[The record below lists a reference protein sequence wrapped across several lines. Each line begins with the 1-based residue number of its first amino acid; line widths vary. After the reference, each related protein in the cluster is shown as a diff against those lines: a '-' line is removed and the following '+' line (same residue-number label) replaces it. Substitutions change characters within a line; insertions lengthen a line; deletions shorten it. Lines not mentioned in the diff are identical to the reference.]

1 MAKFIRI
8 KDSLINIDKVTNFE
22 LSVEEI
28 WVFFDDGSNPLNIF
42 CANEH
47 EARLIFEDI
56 PHLIDN
62 NYIPDH
68 VRKQQLNE
76 LKWKAKCNELKW
88 KAQHAEAKA
97 VLGAMDD
104 SNWDKL
110 PF

>member
-1 MAKFIRI
+1 MAKFIKI
-8 KDSLINIDKVTNFE
+8 MDSLINVDKVTNFE

-42 CANEH
+42 CANEY

-62 NYIPDH
+62 NYIPNH
-68 VRKQQLNE
+68 VREQQL
-76 LKWKAKCNELKW
+76 KWN
-88 KAQHAEAKA
+88 AQRAEAKA
-97 VLGAMDD
+97 VINAMDD

>member
-22 LSVEEI
+22 LSAEEI

-42 CANEH
+42 CANEY
-47 EARLIFEDI
+47 EARLIFVAI

-68 VRKQQLNE
+68 VREQQLNE
-76 LKWKAKCNELKW
+76 LKWKA
-88 KAQHAEAKA
+88 QRAEAKA
-97 VLGAMDD
+97 VINAIDD
-104 SNWDKL
+104 SNWDEL

>member
-8 KDSLINIDKVTNFE
+8 KDNLINIDKVTNFE
-22 LSVEEI
+22 LSVAEI
-28 WVFFDDGSNPLNIF
+28 WVFFDDGSNQLNIF

-62 NYIPDH
+62 NYIPNH
-68 VRKQQLNE
+68 VREQRLNE
-76 LKWKAKCNELKW
+76 LKWKA
-88 KAQHAEAKA
+88 QRAEAKA
-97 VLGAMDD
+97 VINAMDA
-104 SNWDKL
+104 SNWDEL

>member
-1 MAKFIRI
+1 MAKFIKI
-8 KDSLINIDKVTNFE
+8 KNSLINVDKVTNFE
-22 LSVEEI
+22 LSVEKI

-42 CANEH
+42 CANEY

-62 NYIPDH
+62 NYIPNH
-68 VRKQQLNE
+68 VREQQL
-76 LKWKAKCNELKW
+76 KWN
-88 KAQHAEAKA
+88 AQRAEAKA
-97 VLGAMDD
+97 VINAMDD

>member
-1 MAKFIRI
+1 MAKFIKI
-8 KDSLINIDKVTNFE
+8 KDSLINVDKVTNFE

-42 CANEH
+42 CANER

-62 NYIPDH
+62 THIPQW
-68 VRKQQLNE
+68 VRESSEPIPCKPEYFNPDYGYDE
-76 LKWKAKCNELKW
+76 
-88 KAQHAEAKA
+88 
-97 VLGAMDD
+97 V
-104 SNWDKL
+104 

>member
-8 KDSLINIDKVTNFE
+8 KDNLINVDKVTNFE
-22 LSVEEI
+22 LSIEEI
-28 WVFFDDGSNPLNIF
+28 WVFFEDNPSSNPLTIF
-42 CANEH
+42 CANKH

-68 VRKQQLNE
+68 VREQQLNE
-76 LKWKAKCNELKW
+76 LKWKA
-88 KAQHAEAKA
+88 QRAEAKA
-97 VLGAMDD
+97 VINAMGACDW
-104 SNWDKL
+104 NKL

>member
-62 NYIPDH
+62 THIPAF
-68 VRKQQLNE
+68 VRQEEQRRNE
-76 LKWKAKCNELKW
+76 ARAALSAIDYYNW
-88 KAQHAEAKA
+88 
-97 VLGAMDD
+97 GD
-104 SNWDKL
+104 SDYDEL

>member
-8 KDSLINIDKVTNFE
+8 KDSLINVDKVTNFE

-56 PHLIDN
+56 PHLIDS
-62 NYIPDH
+62 NYIPQW
-68 VRKQQLNE
+68 VR
-76 LKWKAKCNELKW
+76 
-88 KAQHAEAKA
+88 EASEPIPCKPQYFN
-97 VLGAMDD
+97 LDCSYDD
-104 SNWDKL
+104 L

>member
-1 MAKFIRI
+1 MSKFIRI
-8 KDSLINIDKVTNFE
+8 KDSLINVDKVTNFE
-22 LSVEEI
+22 LSDEEI

-62 NYIPDH
+62 NYIPNH
-68 VRKQQLNE
+68 VREHQLNE
-76 LKWKAKCNELKW
+76 LKL
-88 KAQHAEAKA
+88 KAQRAEAKA
-97 VLGAMDD
+97 AISAMDA
-104 SNWDKL
+104 SNWDEL

>member
-8 KDSLINIDKVTNFE
+8 KDSLINVDKVTNFE
-22 LSVEEI
+22 LSAEEI
-28 WVFFDDGSNPLNIF
+28 WIFFDDGSNPLNIF

-62 NYIPDH
+62 NYIPAF
-68 VRKQQLNE
+68 VREHQLNE
-76 LKWKAKCNELKW
+76 LKL
-88 KAQHAEAKA
+88 KAQRAEAKA
-97 VLGAMDD
+97 VINAMDA
-104 SNWDKL
+104 SNWDEL